1 MIILLIMLVLFGLLF
16 LGVPVAFAFGLFTL
30 FLMTKL
36 KFSWDLLGSVP
47 FYSLDSFPLMA
58 IPFFIFA
65 GDLMREGKISGHIIA
80 FINSIIGRIRGSL
93 GAVTVLACMVFGTI
107 SGSSVA
113 TVSAI
118 GSIMIPEMTKT
129 GYNKRYATALVA
141 AAGFLGTLI
150 PPSIPGVVYA
160 ISSGVSIAAIFV
172 ATVVPGII
180 LASFYILVNYLIF
193 GRKQPKQAG
202 PFSVK
207 ALFQNVAS
215 SGKDASWA
223 LFMPVIIL
231 GGIYGGIFTPTE
243 AAAVSVIYG
252 LFVGWFIYHGLN
264 RKNILGIFRDSALT
278 SCVLLIVLA
287 LAGSLLGR
295 VFTVAKAPDYIAEL
309 MMQMTKSPVV
319 FLLLFN
325 IFVLILGCFLETNTM
340 VIILTPIFVP
350 IAQKYG
356 IHPIHFGAILLLNV
370 EIGLITPPFAG
381 NLFVACRVSN
391 LQLDEIVRPLL
402 PFLFVCFPTLAITTY
417 IPWVSMWLPRL
428 LGVG

>member
-1 MIILLIMLVLFGLLF
+1 
-16 LGVPVAFAFGLFTL
+16 
-30 FLMTKL
+30 
-36 KFSWDLLGSVP
+36 
-47 FYSLDSFPLMA
+47 
-58 IPFFIFA
+58 
-65 GDLMREGKISGHIIA
+65 
-80 FINSIIGRIRGSL
+80 
-93 GAVTVLACMVFGTI
+93 
-107 SGSSVA
+107 
-113 TVSAI
+113 
-118 GSIMIPEMTKT
+118 MIPEMTKA

-141 AAGFLGTLI
+141 AAGFLGVLI

-160 ISSGVSIAAIFV
+160 VSSGVSIAAIFV

-193 GRKQPKQAG
+193 GRKQPKQTG

-207 ALFQNVAS
+207 ALLQNVGS

-295 VFTVAKAPDYIAEL
+295 VFTVARAPDYIAEL
-309 MMQMTKSPVV
+309 MLQMTKSPVV